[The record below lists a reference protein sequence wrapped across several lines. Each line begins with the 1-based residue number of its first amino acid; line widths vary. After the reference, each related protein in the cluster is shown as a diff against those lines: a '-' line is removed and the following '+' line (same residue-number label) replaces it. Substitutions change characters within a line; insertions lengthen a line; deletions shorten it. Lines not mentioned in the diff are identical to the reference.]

1 MAMGRGIPAMNAV
14 DQNGMPLMALPHQVN
29 GRVMMLGGQP
39 IPAPIP
45 KQIQSERIS
54 IDADQVLSYEP
65 DEKSLPGMY
74 IADKCLHPESCDY
87 FEGQSPSRCL

>member
-1 MAMGRGIPAMNAV
+1 MAVRP
-14 DQNGMPLMALPHQVN
+14 GMAANNPIAGQILPPRIN
-29 GRVMMLGGQP
+29 GREMMFGQQVP
-39 IPAPIP
+39 IPLP

-74 IADKCLHPESCDY
+74 ISDKCLHPESCDY
-87 FEGQSPSRCL
+87 FEGQCYQLTI